1 MSVFEALMLLC
12 FGLAWPVS
20 IYKSAR
26 SKTAKG
32 KSLPFLVVVLLGY
45 IFGIIH
51 KMLYSRDLIILLYI
65 LNGLMVLIDLL
76 LSVRNYR
83 LDRVGGEKGDKK
95 DKKKGF

>member
-1 MSVFEALMLLC
+1 VSIFEALMLLC

-32 KSLPFLVVVLLGY
+32 KSLPFLVVVLVGY

-51 KMLYSRDLIILLYI
+51 KILYAKDLVIILYV

-76 LSVRNYR
+76 LSVRNSR
-83 LDRVGGEKGDKK
+83 LDRFEGKK
-95 DKKKGF
+95 REKKGF